1 MWTVYAPPHII
12 KRIPQVNDCMVDGI
26 VVCRRQFSR
35 RKKSEIPSLVTR
47 KIMKKRLVDDVVGEE
62 EYMPTKDVGIPIVVR
77 QVDYEHMITNIS

>member
-1 MWTVYAPPHII
+1 MH
-12 KRIPQVNDCMVDGI
+12 DCLFLSRVL
-26 VVCRRQFSR
+26 CRSFRAR

-77 QVDYEHMITNIS
+77 QVDYKHMITIISFKLLCISYHKI